1 MMVGGRGLTQ
11 QSSYGL
17 GSSEQDGGLS
27 RRMSGMKIGAG
38 QGESVKVADLLNN

>member
-17 GSSEQDGGLS
+17 GATEPDGGLS
-27 RRMSGMKIGAG
+27 RRMSGMKIGG
-38 QGESVKVADLLNN
+38 QGESVKVSDLLNN